1 MNKFFWVSKIIL
13 SLTDPKQTI
22 TNELRYMN
30 ELENYTTVGDYQKW
44 AVSGCPNLEADR
56 VEYIIFSQI
65 KPYIIGKLITQGI
78 QIF

>member
-1 MNKFFWVSKIIL
+1 MCIYYL
-13 SLTDPKQTI
+13 I
-22 TNELRYMN
+22 TVTLFK
-30 ELENYTTVGDYQKW
+30 VGVYLKW
-44 AVSGCPNLEADR
+44 AVSGCSTLEADR